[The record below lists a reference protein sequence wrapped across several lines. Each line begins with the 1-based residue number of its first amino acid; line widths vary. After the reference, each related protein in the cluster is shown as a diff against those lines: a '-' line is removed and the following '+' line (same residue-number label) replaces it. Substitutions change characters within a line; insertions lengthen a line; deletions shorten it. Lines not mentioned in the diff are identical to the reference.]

1 MKSIVAR
8 GISGAALITLSLL
21 ISSCGSSSG
30 GSSRLSSVETN
41 SQADTGIDE
50 ISLLSLENGTTNVH
64 FTGDS
69 DYLLIVNS
77 SDQSNSDATV
87 RLQGDIS
94 SALVANATSTLTAL
108 AAETPQA
115 EEPEQSQ
122 FHQLL
127 REAENGFSE
136 SDDYVPATPEDSTQA
151 GLAANPN
158 TKTFRVL
165 STMNSL
171 TSYQEV
177 TSSLRYTSDEIK
189 VYVDN
194 TNQAHIS
201 DAEIAEVVHN
211 FEEVALPLE
220 RNDFGHEGDIN
231 SDGHI
236 TILMTCTV
244 NRMAT
249 GGGIV
254 TGFFFPGDMYQ
265 RSTVNPASNAQEIFY
280 TLVPDPNGD
289 CGVKV
294 TNDFAVNNILPGVLA
309 HEYQHMTS
317 FYQHVFRNKGT
328 TEEPWLNECLSHL
341 AEDLTGFGNENPSRM
356 RLFFS
361 QPAQTAVV
369 SPSAPTL
376 AERGACYSFLRY
388 LYEQSPDGDQF
399 IRNLYSSS
407 RVGVE
412 NLEEAYDEASDPDED
427 FDEFPEFLNRW
438 TIALALSGTHLTSDS
453 RYNYQERSTNAD
465 TQNLMG
471 LCVRCNAQD
480 NRGTVLDGPAT
491 ISLTN
496 YPSTSVVKPTASQFY
511 RLQKPQGNLDL
522 SITGGISTGALVK
535 LAQ

>member
-1 MKSIVAR
+1 MRQNTIRAVA
-8 GISGAALITLSLL
+8 TLSLSL
-21 ISSCGSSSG
+21 LLAACSG
-30 GSSRLSSVETN
+30 GTGGSGVSSVGTN
-41 SQADTGIDE
+41 SQGVQDTGVDE
-50 ISLLSLENGTTNVH
+50 INLLTLEGGKANVS
-64 FTGDS
+64 FDGEN

-77 SDQSNSDATV
+77 SDQYNSDATI

-94 SALVANATSTLTAL
+94 STLVVGANSALTALVA
-108 AAETPQA
+108 ETPPT
-115 EEPEQSQ
+115 EEPQNSQ

-127 REAENGFSE
+127 REAENQFTE
-136 SDDYVPATPEDSTQA
+136 SGEFMPATAQDSIQA

-165 STMNSL
+165 STMSSL
-171 TSYQEV
+171 TNYQDV
-177 TSSLRYTSDEIK
+177 ISTLRYTSDEIK
-189 VYVDN
+189 VYVDK
-194 TNQAHIS
+194 TNESNIS
-201 DAEIAEVVHN
+201 DNEIAQVVHD
-211 FEEVALPLE
+211 FEEIALPRE
-220 RNDFGHEGDIN
+220 RNLFGQEGDIN

-280 TLVPDPNGD
+280 TLVPDPEGN
-289 CGVKV
+289 CGAKV
-294 TNDFAVNNILPGVLA
+294 TNDFAVNNIIPGVLA

-317 FYQHVFRNKGT
+317 FYQHVFKSKGT

-341 AEDLTGFGNENPSRM
+341 SEDLTGFGQENPSRVK
-356 RLFFS
+356 LFFS
-361 QPAQTAVV
+361 QPSQTAVV

-407 RVGVE
+407 LVGVE
-412 NLEEAYDEASDPDED
+412 NLEEAYNSAGEPDED
-427 FDEFPEFLNRW
+427 FDEFREFMNRW
-438 TIALALSGTHLTSDS
+438 SVALSLAGTNLTTDR
-453 RYNYQERSTNAD
+453 RYNYEERTTNGE
-465 TQNLMG
+465 TGNLMG

-480 NRGTVLDGPAT
+480 NRGTILDGPIT
-491 ISLTN
+491 TTVKSYPLTG
-496 YPSTSVVKPTASQFY
+496 VVKPTASQFY
-511 RLQKPQGNLDL
+511 RLQKPQGVLDL
-522 SITGGISTGALVK
+522 SITGGVSTGALVK
-535 LAQ
+535 LSK